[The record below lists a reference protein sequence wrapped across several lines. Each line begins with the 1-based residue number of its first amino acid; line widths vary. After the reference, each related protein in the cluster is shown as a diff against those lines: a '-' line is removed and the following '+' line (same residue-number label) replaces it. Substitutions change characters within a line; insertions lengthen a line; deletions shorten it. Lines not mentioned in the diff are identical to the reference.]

1 MFTDLGRPGDTF
13 AVVGDRAIWFNLCYF
28 LILHHLYVE
37 PTELQLSFTI
47 SNQIKSNQIY
57 FSTTFNIA
65 YMCTY
70 LQFKLLYIVN
80 AQCGHLIAKWL
91 SS

>member
-1 MFTDLGRPGDTF
+1 MLVNIYYCISVLLTGVVYTNQDTIKRF
-13 AVVGDRAIWFNLCYF
+13 VCS
-28 LILHHLYVE
+28 
-37 PTELQLSFTI
+37 TELSLCSW
-47 SNQIKSNQIY
+47 NQNQIY